1 MPDDAASNNPSID
14 DAKSR
19 ITVVVL
25 THNRCAE
32 LLQTLALLE
41 QLPERPRIV
50 VVDNASQDGTQHCV
64 AQRHP
69 RVRLIAQPVN
79 AGAAARNAGV
89 ACVETPYVAFCDDDT
104 AWTPGSLAHAVE
116 LLDAWP
122 RLGVVAARVLV
133 GGGYRVDP
141 ACERMAASRLPRVG
155 LPGPRL
161 AAFMAGAAVMRAEAF
176 RAAGGYHPRLFLGAE
191 EMLMSLD
198 LASQGWLI
206 LYDDRVTT
214 HHRPSPRRDTSGRHL
229 YLARNRVWVACL
241 RLPWPEAWR
250 VAARALREAQ
260 AQGLLAPVLF
270 AALRGLP
277 WALGARRV
285 VPAPV
290 SQLWREAFAERVD

>member
-1 MPDDAASNNPSID
+1 MHDAAGTMRPAPTEPRVS
-14 DAKSR
+14 
-19 ITVVVL
+19 VVVL

-41 QLPERPRIV
+41 QLPERPPII
-50 VVDNASQDGTQHCV
+50 VVDNASRDDTRDCV

-69 RVRLIAQPVN
+69 QVRIVAHPVN

-89 ACVETPYVAFCDDDT
+89 ACVRTAYVAFCDDDT
-104 AWTPGSLAHAVE
+104 AWAPGSLARAAA

-133 GGGYRVDP
+133 GESCRVDP
-141 ACERMAASRLPRVG
+141 ACERMAASRLPRG
-155 LPGPRL
+155 DLPGPRL
-161 AAFMAGAAVMRAEAF
+161 AAFMAGAAVMRVEAF

-206 LYDDRVTT
+206 VYADSVTT
-214 HHRPSPRRDTSGRHL
+214 HHRPSRLRDTRGRRL
-229 YLARNRVWVACL
+229 CLARNRVWVACL
-241 RLPWPEAWR
+241 RLPLREAWH
-250 VAARALREAQ
+250 VATQALREAH
-260 AQGLLAPVLF
+260 AQGLLAPVLL

-277 WALGARRV
+277 WALAARRV
-285 VPAPV
+285 VAEPV
-290 SQLWREAFAERVD
+290 SRLWREAFADRFD